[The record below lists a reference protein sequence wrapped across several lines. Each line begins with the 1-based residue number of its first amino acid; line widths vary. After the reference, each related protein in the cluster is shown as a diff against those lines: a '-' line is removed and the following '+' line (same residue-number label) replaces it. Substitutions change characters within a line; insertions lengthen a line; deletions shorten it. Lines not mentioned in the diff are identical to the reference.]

1 MGPGDWSSRRSR
13 LAERLA
19 GQSSLRCAFPARQ
32 PSQHERD
39 VLLHSGPMDG
49 VVLVLN
55 QNYEPLNVCNL
66 PRAFRLLFGEKAE
79 VIEFDHQMVRTPRVE
94 YRAPSVIR
102 LQHMVR
108 RPRPR
113 VKLSRREVFSR
124 DRHTC
129 QYCGRQ
135 THDLTLD
142 HVMPRHRG
150 GGHTWE
156 NLVTA
161 CKTCNHRKGGKTLE
175 EARLRLHRP
184 PYEPRNDIYSLFTPY
199 LSDERNE
206 AWRTYL
212 FLGRN

>member
-1 MGPGDWSSRRSR
+1 MGPGDGSGCPSR
-13 LAERLA
+13 LTA
-19 GQSSLRCAFPARQ
+19 GP
-32 PSQHERD
+32 PGQHERG

-135 THDLTLD
+135 THD
-142 HVMPRHRG
+142 RSRCRAG
-150 GGHTWE
+150 WGHAA
-156 NLVTA
+156 V
-161 CKTCNHRKGGKTLE
+161 R
-175 EARLRLHRP
+175 RP
-184 PYEPRNDIYSLFTPY
+184 
-199 LSDERNE
+199 
-206 AWRTYL
+206 
-212 FLGRN
+212 

>member
-1 MGPGDWSSRRSR
+1 
-13 LAERLA
+13 
-19 GQSSLRCAFPARQ
+19 
-32 PSQHERD
+32 
-39 VLLHSGPMDG
+39 MDG

-79 VIEFDHQMVRTPRVE
+79 VIEYDHQMIRTPRTE
-94 YRAPSVIR
+94 FRAPSVIR
-102 LQHMVR
+102 LQYMIR

-113 VKLSRREVFSR
+113 VKLSRREVFAR

-150 GGHTWE
+150 GAHGHAAHQRE
-156 NLVTA
+156 
-161 CKTCNHRKGGKTLE
+161 RDQGGNSLPLHVYGTFCRVPP
-175 EARLRLHRP
+175 AR
-184 PYEPRNDIYSLFTPY
+184 
-199 LSDERNE
+199 
-206 AWRTYL
+206 
-212 FLGRN
+212 

>member
-1 MGPGDWSSRRSR
+1 
-13 LAERLA
+13 
-19 GQSSLRCAFPARQ
+19 
-32 PSQHERD
+32 
-39 VLLHSGPMDG
+39 MDG

-66 PRAFRLLFGEKAE
+66 PRAFRLVFGEKAE
-79 VIEFDHQMVRTPRVE
+79 VIEYDHQVIRTPRTE
-94 YRAPSVIR
+94 FRAPSVIR
-102 LQHMVR
+102 LQYQIR

-113 VKLSRREVFSR
+113 VKLSRREVFAR

-142 HVMPRHRG
+142 HVVPAPPRRRPHLGEPRHRLQG
-150 GGHTWE
+150 RAT
-156 NLVTA
+156 TA
-161 CKTCNHRKGGKTLE
+161 RA
-175 EARLRLHRP
+175 ARRSRRPGSGSHRP
-184 PYEPRNDIYSLFTPY
+184 PFEPRSDVYSLFTPY
-199 LSDERNE
+199 LADERNE

>member
-1 MGPGDWSSRRSR
+1 
-13 LAERLA
+13 
-19 GQSSLRCAFPARQ
+19 
-32 PSQHERD
+32 
-39 VLLHSGPMDG
+39 MDG

-79 VIEFDHQMVRTPRVE
+79 VIEYDHQMIRTPRTE
-94 YRAPSVIR
+94 FRAPSVIR
-102 LQHMVR
+102 LQHLIK

-113 VKLSRREVFSR
+113 VKLSRREVFAR

-142 HVMPRHRG
+142 HVTPRHRG
-150 GGHTWE
+150 GAHSWE

-161 CKTCNHRKGGKTLE
+161 CKPCNHRKSSRTPEQAGMPLLYAPYVPSLWE
-175 EARLRLHRP
+175 DFILRNRRILADQMEFLMAHLPRNSRLHV
-184 PYEPRNDIYSLFTPY
+184 
-199 LSDERNE
+199 
-206 AWRTYL
+206 
-212 FLGRN
+212 